1 MIGQMK
7 NSEYMIIVSSN
18 PNCPKTI
25 SFKYLDESQAY
36 KNHMQTLSTL
46 NRRGGMSPVEV
57 VANIEKKSFWKLGHD
72 MYDEI
77 YFVDK
82 LKKYM
87 YGINEIV
94 FYKFNEFK
102 TKGIFTHIFF

>member
-1 MIGQMK
+1 MK

-46 NRRGGMSPVEV
+46 NRRGGMSPMEV
-57 VANIEKKSFWKLGHD
+57 VANLERKSFTQMNYYL
-72 MYDEI
+72 YDND
-77 YFVDK
+77 YYVDK
-82 LKKYM
+82 LINYINSYEKNNKY
-87 YGINEIV
+87 
-94 FYKFNEFK
+94 
-102 TKGIFTHIFF
+102 